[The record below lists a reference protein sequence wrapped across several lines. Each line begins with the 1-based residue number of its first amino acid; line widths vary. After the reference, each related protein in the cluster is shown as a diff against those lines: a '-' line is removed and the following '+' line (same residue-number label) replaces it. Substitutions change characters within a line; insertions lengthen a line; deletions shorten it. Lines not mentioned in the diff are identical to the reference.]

1 MKKVYLISIL
11 LFVLGACSNVDQQL
25 DATDGAPEPQKMTEL
40 APKAPHLVGK
50 VANSVECVH
59 IQDSAIATYTDCAP
73 PEINARARQVQ
84 CDDILPDFV
93 GLYEEC
99 VDPKVAAFRFHP
111 FTLSSLSSGE
121 FETDGFISGSTL
133 SVDQR
138 GVRTVS
144 NTVGDK
150 TISISS
156 NMDISTHPLMNR

>member
-50 VANSVECVH
+50 
-59 IQDSAIATYTDCAP
+59 ATYTDCAP